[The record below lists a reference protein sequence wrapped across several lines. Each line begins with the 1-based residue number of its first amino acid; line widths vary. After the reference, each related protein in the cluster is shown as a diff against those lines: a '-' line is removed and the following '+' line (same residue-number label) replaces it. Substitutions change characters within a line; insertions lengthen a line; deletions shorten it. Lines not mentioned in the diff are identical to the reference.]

1 MNWIRVYD
9 VCFLWFVCTMKLL
22 SIKQFCWPNKLS
34 SNRVISS
41 APRQSALL
49 ETFSRKTQFKA
60 CKHISYKT
68 YIYWHSKKFYRSPL
82 HKLSAFLRYI
92 CAERLHEYPATLNH
106 IRQKLHI
113 PKNLLRRHAF
123 PGILS
128 LSLSAT
134 YTKISIL
141 SVCIARLPRFA
152 CYAREPNEP
161 ISIEISKRK
170 QHQQQQK

>member
-1 MNWIRVYD
+1 MPQGKVLCSRLSQEKRNLNQANIYHIK
-9 VCFLWFVCTMKLL
+9 CTF
-22 SIKQFCWPNKLS
+22 IDIPRS
-34 SNRVISS
+34 STD
-41 APRQSALL
+41 P
-49 ETFSRKTQFKA
+49 
-60 CKHISYKT
+60 
-68 YIYWHSKKFYRSPL
+68 PL

-106 IRQKLHI
+106 IRQKLHM

-134 YTKISIL
+134 YTKIAIL

-170 QHQQQQK
+170 QHQQQHEINSNKQIKLFWHDLMCNF